1 MQILKHLF
9 QFNGEKLGNL
19 MSDDIYLG
27 NPNLK
32 KANTQIEF
40 TEEQI
45 IEFLKCK
52 EDPVYFAR
60 NYIKIVSLDHGLVPF
75 EMYPFQEKLIQNFHD
90 NRFNICKMPRQ
101 TGKSTT
107 CVSYLLHYAVFNDNV
122 NIAILANKA
131 STARDLLGR
140 LQLAYENLPKWM
152 QQGIISW
159 NKGSLELENGSKIS
173 SNSTSSSAVRGGS
186 YNVIFLDEFAFIPNH
201 IADDFFASVYPTIS
215 SGQSTK
221 VIIVST
227 PRGMNHFYRMWHD
240 AERDKNEYVPTEV
253 HWSEVPGRDQAWKE
267 QTIANTS
274 EQQFKVEFECEFL
287 GSVNTLINPAKL
299 KNLVYEDPL
308 RKNAGLDIYHNP
320 EKNNNY
326 LITVDVA
333 RGMGNDYSAFIVFDI
348 TRFPYRVVGKYR
360 NNEIK
365 PMLFPSIIQE
375 IGKAYNDAWIL
386 IEVNDIGD
394 QVASILHFDLEYD
407 NILMCAMRGRAGQV
421 VGSGFSGKK
430 SQLGVRMTA
439 AVKKLGCSNLK
450 TLLEDDKLLTV
461 DYDIIS
467 ELTTFSQK
475 HNSFEAEEGC
485 NDDLAMCLV
494 IFSWLVA
501 QDYFREM
508 TDNDVRK
515 RIYEE
520 QKNQIEQDMA
530 PFGFILDGV
539 SEEENFVDKNTG
551 DYWMLAS
558 KDNKNEA
565 IDVWNVDEYGDRS
578 YMWDYR

>member
-1 MQILKHLF
+1 
-9 QFNGEKLGNL
+9 
-19 MSDDIYLG
+19 MSNEVYLG

-32 KANTQIEF
+32 KANTSIEF
-40 TEEQI
+40 TQENI
-45 IEFLKCK
+45 LEFLKCK

-60 NYIKIVSLDHGLVPF
+60 KYIKIVSLDEGLVNF
-75 EMYPFQEKLIQNFHD
+75 KMWDFQEELIRNFHD
-90 NRFNICKMPRQ
+90 YRFNICKMPRQ

-107 CVSYLLHYAVFNDNV
+107 CISYLLHYAVFNDNV
-122 NIAILANKA
+122 NIAVLANKA

-173 SNSTSSSAVRGGS
+173 ANSTSSSAVRGGS

-201 IADDFFASVYPTIS
+201 IADDFFASVYPTIT

-227 PRGMNHFYRMWHD
+227 PRGMNHFYRLWHD
-240 AERDKNEYVPTEV
+240 AEKGKSEYVPTDV
-253 HWSEVPGRDQAWKE
+253 HWSEVPGRDAEWKE

-274 EQQFKVEFECEFL
+274 EQQFKIEFECEFL
-287 GSVNTLINPAKL
+287 GSVNTLINPTKL
-299 KNLVYEDPL
+299 KTLVYDDPVK
-308 RKNAGLDIYHNP
+308 RNKGLDIYENP
-320 EKNNNY
+320 KDGNNY
-326 LITVDVA
+326 LITIDVA
-333 RGMGNDYSAFIVFDI
+333 RGIGGDYSAFIVYDI
-348 TRFPYRVVGKYR
+348 TEFPYKVVAKYR

-365 PMLFPSIIQE
+365 PMLFPNIINDVAV
-375 IGKAYNDAWIL
+375 GYNQAFVL
-386 IEVNDIGD
+386 IEINDIGD
-394 QVASILHFDLEYD
+394 QVANILHFDLEYD
-407 NILMCAMRGRAGQV
+407 NLLMCSMRGRSGQV
-421 VGSGFSGKK
+421 VGAGFSGKK

-450 TLLEDDKLLTV
+450 TLLEDDKLLV
-461 DYDIIS
+461 CDYDIIS
-467 ELTTFSQK
+467 ELTTFTQK

-485 NDDLAMCLV
+485 NDDLAMCLF

-501 QDYFREM
+501 QDYFKEM

-530 PFGFILDGV
+530 PFGFISDGLTDEG
-539 SEEENFVDKNTG
+539 SFTDDEG
-551 DYWMLAS
+551 DRWHT
-558 KDNKNEA
+558 
-565 IDVWNVDEYGDRS
+565 DEYGDRS
-578 YMWDYR
+578 YMWDYM